1 MLQQILFVHLRGFSF
16 GGAPTSVLT
25 FGPVVVGWLLLN
37 RCGVFASGLID
48 TFFFQG
54 CGDDVSYW
62 RSSLDRVVGGITVA
76 LFFLSCC
83 VGILL
88 GLVCSTVDGKVVS

>member
-48 TFFFQG
+48 TFFFKAAA
-54 CGDDVSYW
+54 
-62 RSSLDRVVGGITVA
+62 TMF
-76 LFFLSCC
+76 LFGVLAWI
-83 VGILL
+83 GWL
-88 GLVCSTVDGKVVS
+88 GA